1 MGEVPEGRRGTGSVE
16 APAHIR
22 IDQGCI
28 DCRKHLIGM
37 LQHIDIPE
45 LSRDLVMSPSGPI
58 GPPPPS
64 YGSFAESALR
74 SAWRVCGR
82 LSTCRPLRLGEVS
95 AVVAGSCCQ
104 NEGSAQVDGGAGD
117 DEVGAIARQGQIA
130 GSASSVV
137 PLEDGE

>member
-22 IDQGCI
+22 IDPGCI

-58 GPPPPS
+58 GPPPPC
-64 YGSFAESALR
+64 APQKALR
-74 SAWRVCGR
+74 WGGGK
-82 LSTCRPLRLGEVS
+82 RPDLLGTL
-95 AVVAGSCCQ
+95 GFQ
-104 NEGSAQVDGGAGD
+104 NFSPVTPAYDGGGH
-117 DEVGAIARQGQIA
+117 RW
-130 GSASSVV
+130 
-137 PLEDGE
+137 